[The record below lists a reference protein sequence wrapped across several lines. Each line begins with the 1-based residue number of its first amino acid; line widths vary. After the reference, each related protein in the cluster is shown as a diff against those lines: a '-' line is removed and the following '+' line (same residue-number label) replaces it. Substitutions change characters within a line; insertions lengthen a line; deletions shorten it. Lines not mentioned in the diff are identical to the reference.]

1 MSLARSSGGGFGA
14 TLLLMGGEGWFVGG
28 EGVKWKDDT
37 TVIEVGG

>member
-1 MSLARSSGGGFGA
+1 VSLVSSSGGRVWSNIDVDGC
-14 TLLLMGGEGWFVGG
+14 EGWFVGG